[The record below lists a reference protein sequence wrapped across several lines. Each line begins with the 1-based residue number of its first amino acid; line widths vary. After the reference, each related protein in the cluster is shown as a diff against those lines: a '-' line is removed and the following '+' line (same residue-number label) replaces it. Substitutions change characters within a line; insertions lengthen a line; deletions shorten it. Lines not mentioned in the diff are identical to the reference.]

1 MRNIKPINI
10 KNRTYYF
17 FNAMINITR
26 FDSTRLQDSVHPL
39 YLFNGKIDVFIK
51 ERKGNKYLVFDSTN
65 KKICRSL
72 GWDLKWDWDNKWR

>member
-26 FDSTRLQDSVHPL
+26 FGSTRLQDSVHPL

-65 KKICRSL
+65 KKNMQIFGMGFKMR
-72 GWDLKWDWDNKWR
+72 LKQ